1 MQFEFYTWNEQLM
14 QTNNEGL
21 LFLKEKI
28 EEIKIALFK
37 ADTDSL
43 LQLPNNIIST
53 LKVDE
58 DGHIWF
64 FTSCIKPYAHYID
77 KELYVSLDYYRKEN
91 NCRLLITGKAFIEN
105 DCEEIDTGEMK
116 DGFDKMVLLKTKI
129 LKAEYFENK
138 PFSKVS
144 VREKIKSVFNF
155 IVTTDD
161 HKMFDFSA

>member
-1 MQFEFYTWNEQLM
+1 M

-58 DGHIWF
+58 DGYVWF
-64 FTSCIKPYAHYID
+64 FTSCIKPYAQYID

-105 DCEEIDTGEMK
+105 DCEDVDTDEMK
-116 DGFDKMVLLKTKI
+116 EEFDKMVLLKTKI

-144 VREKIKSVFNF
+144 IREKIKSVFNF